1 MQRPGRCPQCGY
13 PMRYDGRGYRC
24 DFCGFPQ
31 TKSPFSNMLR
41 NFERS
46 LRGKM
51 QAVMDKGR
59 VSQYERWTVQYPIA
73 RTQATCASCGLRI
86 PYGVNTCPYCMAAQV
101 VARPS
106 PTQSLTLE
114 SSVDPNDQQ
123 VLDYIVAR
131 NGTISLSQAAMDLSM
146 SPDALKSTIERLK
159 TAGLLRPSS

>member
-1 MQRPGRCPQCGY
+1 LQQPSRCPRCGY

-24 DFCGFPQ
+24 DFCGFAQNKAPI
-31 TKSPFSNMLR
+31 SDALR

-46 LRGKM
+46 FREKM
-51 QAVMDKGR
+51 QAFMNKGR

-73 RTQATCASCGLRI
+73 GTQTTCASCGLII
-86 PYGVNTCPYCMAAQV
+86 PYGANSCPYCSATQTLS
-101 VARPS
+101 RLIPQ
-106 PTQSLTLE
+106 PITTQST
-114 SSVDPNDQQ
+114 VNPNDQQ